1 MEQTIKVKT
10 AHHAYAVKIIP
21 NGLSQLGIYLS
32 KIWSKRQIAI
42 ITDENVAPIY
52 AEQVRQQLGSAGFTA
67 QLLVLPAGE
76 RSKSWQQ
83 LIKLIDQLAAWHFT
97 RSDGILAVGGG
108 VIGDLAG
115 LAASIYLQ
123 GISIVQVPTS
133 LLAQVDSS
141 VGGKTAIDLTAGKN
155 LVGTFYQPDLV
166 LIDPTVL
173 QTLPERLVI
182 EGYGEVIKCAVLVG
196 GNFWQLTSKIHS
208 VADIYKFSSELIAAS
223 VAFKVK
229 VVTEDETETHQRQLL
244 NLGHTLGHAVERA
257 AAGRLFHGEAVAIG
271 LYQICRLFEK
281 EKLTVSSTTEQ
292 VAQRLQAVGLP
303 LTDEALATPAFYA
316 ALTHDKK
323 IHDGC
328 LTLIYLEK
336 IGQPNFYPWS
346 LKKVIIWLKRELP
359 SIN

>member
-1 MEQTIKVKT
+1 MEQTIEVKT
-10 AHHAYAVKIIP
+10 GQHDYAIKIIP
-21 NGLSQLGIYLS
+21 KGLSQLGVYLS

-42 ITDENVAPIY
+42 ITDENVARIY
-52 AEQVRQQLGSAGFTA
+52 AKQVRRQLASAGYTV
-67 QLLVLPAGE
+67 QLLVVPAGE
-76 RSKSWQQ
+76 QSKSWRQ

-97 RSDGILAVGGG
+97 RSDGLLALGGG

-115 LAASIYLQ
+115 LVASIYLR
-123 GISIVQVPTS
+123 GISIIQVPTS

-182 EGYGEVIKCAVLVG
+182 EGYGEVIKCAALVG
-196 GNFWQLTSKIHS
+196 GSFWQLTDEIHS
-208 VADIYKFSSELIAAS
+208 VADIYKFSAELIAAS
-223 VAFKVK
+223 VIFKVK
-229 VVTEDETETHQRQLL
+229 IVMEDETETHQRQLL

-257 AAGRLFHGEAVAIG
+257 AAGRLFHGETVAIG

-281 EKLTVSSTTEQ
+281 EKLTAPPTTEQ

-323 IHDGC
+323 IHDGR

-336 IGQPNFYPWS
+336 IGQPNFYPWQ
-346 LKKVIIWLKRELP
+346 LEKVIAWLKTELP
-359 SIN
+359 AIN